1 MSPNSTL
8 THPHAL
14 ARLLIIG
21 QGAAA
26 LATTLGE
33 HSGNLLTVEA
43 TKLPAQGIRLFEQTP
58 PDALLLLGGGQ
69 GAATRALVSAI
80 SSRPLGQ
87 LIPIIVMSHKPDSV
101 ATASEIAKELGV
113 NAWLPRDTSA
123 YHVLSELAE
132 ALDLTELVSQPL
144 PESSHLGAPTT
155 PPRFDPEQMLSQET
169 APTREVM
176 VSLDPGDG
184 HLPGTQPAVARMDR
198 HSLFPVRATRT
209 KDGELSEE
217 MVRRKLKEVRH
228 EDYYTIL
235 EVRRGAETPVIK
247 DAYMRIMARY
257 DGARLDFELVHR
269 CYQELAEIADAI
281 EDAWAV
287 LGDNDLRRRYLSAV
301 SAKS

>member
-1 MSPNSTL
+1 MSPNSTSSR
-8 THPHAL
+8 AL

-26 LATTLGE
+26 LAATLGE
-33 HSGNLLTVEA
+33 HSGDLLTVEA

-58 PDALLLLGGGQ
+58 PDALLLLGGSQ

-101 ATASEIAKELGV
+101 ATTSEIAKELGV

-123 YHVLSELAE
+123 YHVLSTLAE

-144 PESSHLGAPTT
+144 PESSHLGAPPPI

-176 VSLDPGDG
+176 VSLDPGDA

-198 HSLFPVRATRT
+198 HSLFPVRANPT